1 MSKLTRWRRHA
12 AALSVVALVLA
23 ACGNGEDAD
32 EPDAPDDDEEVVDD
46 EPDDD
51 VDEDDADEP
60 DDAEEDAAP
69 EEIETGLGITEE
81 PCPEE
86 VNPDNGCIYLGI
98 LSDLSEGPFAPLG
111 VEIVA
116 GQEDF
121 WERVNQDGGI
131 AGQFDVNV
139 TEYTRDTLYDPQTHS
154 SEYRSIE
161 PDILALAQTLGTPPT
176 EAILPDM
183 DIDNVVGHPAGW
195 WSGQQFSDQDQGLI
209 LDSGYSYCMEA
220 QVGLD
225 YVADEV
231 ADFDSVFVVGFP
243 GDYGGDFNAG
253 AEAWA
258 EATGAEHL
266 GFAETGTNALV
277 GNQDAAVGAVLES
290 GADVVGLAVGP
301 AEAAEIVGGAV
312 AEGFEGQFIG
322 SVPTWNPGIMD
333 SPAAPAL
340 EAAFLHIGPWEPFDG
355 GSDAHAAMQD
365 AMGGE
370 MPAND
375 GYTFGWIWSYPLL
388 SVLENAAANGDLT
401 REGVRAAAGET
412 VVDYEGALPDRD
424 YSLDG
429 GEGAPRVAVVS
440 RPNSEVDTQL
450 EVLARDVTGET
461 AEAFDYSEPC
471 IVP

>member
-1 MSKLTRWRRHA
+1 MSQMRRWRRQA
-12 AALSVVALVLA
+12 AAVGVVALVLA
-23 ACGNGEDAD
+23 ACGNGEEVD
-32 EPDAPDDDEEVVDD
+32 EPAPDDEEEVVDD
-46 EPDDD
+46 EVDDD
-51 VDEDDADEP
+51 VDE
-60 DDAEEDAAP
+60 EEAAP
-69 EEIETGLGITEE
+69 DEIETGLGITEE
-81 PCPEE
+81 PCPEG
-86 VNPDNGCIYLGI
+86 VNEDNGCIYLGI
-98 LSDLSEGPFAPLG
+98 LSDLTEGPFAPLG

-121 WERVNQDGGI
+121 WHRVNEQGGI

-139 TEYTRDTLYDPQTHS
+139 SEYTRDTLYDAQTHS

-161 PDILALAQTLGTPPT
+161 PNILALAQTLGTPPT

-220 QVGLD
+220 HIGLD
-225 YVADEV
+225 YLADEV
-231 ADFDSVFVVGFP
+231 LDFESVFVVGFP
-243 GDYGGDFNAG
+243 GDYGGDFAAG

-258 EATGAEHL
+258 QATGSEYL

-277 GNQDAAVGAVLES
+277 GNQDAAVGQVLES

-312 AEGFEGQFIG
+312 AGGFEGQFIG
-322 SVPTWNPGIMD
+322 SVPTWNPGIME

-355 GSDAHAAMQD
+355 DSEAHQAMQD
-365 AMGGE
+365 ALDGE
-370 MPAND
+370 MPTND

-388 SVLENAAANGDLT
+388 NVLENAAANGDLT

-412 VVDYEGALPDRD
+412 VVDYEGALPERD

-429 GEGAPRVAVVS
+429 DEGAPRVGVINQ
-440 RPNSEVDTQL
+440 PNSEL
-450 EVLARDVTGET
+450 ETNLETLATDVTGDT
-461 AEAFDYSEPC
+461 TQAFDYSEPC